1 MKILRRVIP
10 LLLAAAVIFVAAC
23 AVKPLVGK
31 KLNDGKVGTEYSDSI
46 ATGTKNMYYDL
57 DYDSELPKGLILY
70 DDGSIKGV
78 PEQAGEFTFKAV
90 MIDLNDN
97 EYYADFTM
105 SIAKGSLNYTAVE
118 LKDGKTGEPYIAD
131 IATATGMPNITYAVK
146 EGSTLPAGLNLSP
159 SGELSGIPS
168 QAADS
173 VTFTIVASAEG
184 CDPVEATY
192 TVKIEQGEHKEEDL
206 GKIVFEDFALPDGL
220 VGDEYSQNIGR
231 AYGVPNITY
240 KVRFTAG
247 AGLPAGLKANN
258 DLGIIS
264 GTPTD
269 STDSQI
275 RFRVIASAEGCE
287 DVTAYVTLNVFDKY
301 VAATRFET
309 EYVDTVNKLSGAGY
323 SSAPSGRGMIQ
334 RCPLTSNG
342 AVLGYLNKP
351 ATVIYK
357 ITSAQAT
364 QATLTLGLGSE
375 VGNYVYDSDMF
386 EIRVNGVKLDYG
398 TISVT
403 QVGTQVSDFRCG
415 SHTVTPKV
423 NLKEGEN
430 IIEFEIKASDK
441 ATGTFSAVGCL
452 FDYIELTEA
461 SCEIGWRPRL
471 ANM

>member
-1 MKILRRVIP
+1 
-10 LLLAAAVIFVAAC
+10 
-23 AVKPLVGK
+23 
-31 KLNDGKVGTEYSDSI
+31 
-46 ATGTKNMYYDL
+46 
-57 DYDSELPKGLILY
+57 
-70 DDGSIKGV
+70 
-78 PEQAGEFTFKAV
+78 
-90 MIDLNDN
+90 
-97 EYYADFTM
+97 
-105 SIAKGSLNYTAVE
+105 
-118 LKDGKTGEPYIAD
+118 
-131 IATATGMPNITYAVK
+131 MPNITYAVK

-231 AYGVPNITY
+231 AYGVPDITY

-301 VAATRFET
+301 VAATKFET

-342 AVLGYLNKP
+342 GGVG
-351 ATVIYK
+351 V
-357 ITSAQAT
+357 
-364 QATLTLGLGSE
+364 SE
-375 VGNYVYDSDMF
+375 
-386 EIRVNGVKLDYG
+386 
-398 TISVT
+398 
-403 QVGTQVSDFRCG
+403 
-415 SHTVTPKV
+415 
-423 NLKEGEN
+423 
-430 IIEFEIKASDK
+430 
-441 ATGTFSAVGCL
+441 
-452 FDYIELTEA
+452 
-461 SCEIGWRPRL
+461 
-471 ANM
+471 

>member
-1 MKILRRVIP
+1 M
-10 LLLAAAVIFVAAC
+10 AAAVIFVAAC

-184 CDPVEATY
+184 CDPE
-192 TVKIEQGEHKEEDL
+192 
-206 GKIVFEDFALPDGL
+206 
-220 VGDEYSQNIGR
+220 IGR
-231 AYGVPNITY
+231 AHV
-240 KVRFTAG
+240 
-247 AGLPAGLKANN
+247 
-258 DLGIIS
+258 
-264 GTPTD
+264 
-269 STDSQI
+269 
-275 RFRVIASAEGCE
+275 
-287 DVTAYVTLNVFDKY
+287 
-301 VAATRFET
+301 
-309 EYVDTVNKLSGAGY
+309 
-323 SSAPSGRGMIQ
+323 
-334 RCPLTSNG
+334 
-342 AVLGYLNKP
+342 
-351 ATVIYK
+351 
-357 ITSAQAT
+357 
-364 QATLTLGLGSE
+364 
-375 VGNYVYDSDMF
+375 
-386 EIRVNGVKLDYG
+386 
-398 TISVT
+398 
-403 QVGTQVSDFRCG
+403 
-415 SHTVTPKV
+415 
-423 NLKEGEN
+423 
-430 IIEFEIKASDK
+430 
-441 ATGTFSAVGCL
+441 
-452 FDYIELTEA
+452 
-461 SCEIGWRPRL
+461 
-471 ANM
+471 